1 MYEKISVLPNILK
14 QKLFNLHENLLVL
27 ELMPIFAEKKRTTQ
41 K

>member
-27 ELMPIFAEKKRTTQ
+27 ELMSIFAEK
-41 K
+41 